1 MPKITNEFVTSIGFK
16 TLSFFNSFSLEYP
29 ELSQSI
35 QKYFD
40 DGFIDSARN
49 SYKIMAEAGF
59 NPKLFTPKI
68 QVEKSSSL
76 FEELKKSFPM
86 KETKSTEE
94 VSVTGQTKVGSTV
107 GQQREYP
114 RERDD
119 DTDTISNAGSIA
131 SVEFLREKPLTLPP
145 MKRRLNSDEPKVDDA
160 LLLENTELKRQ
171 LEIAKNLA
179 SVLEQGN
186 QNLVKE
192 NDKLFKEINSLMLQ
206 KNTAEKKVTSLHN
219 DLTKSIALN
228 NDLRTK
234 NQSLIEKYN
243 GIVKF
248 SDRVKSEKNDLIVFM
263 RKMKW
268 F

>member
-16 TLSFFNSFSLEYP
+16 TLSFFNSFTLEYP
-29 ELSQSI
+29 DLSQSI

-59 NPKLFTPKI
+59 NPKIFIPKV
-68 QVEKSSSL
+68 QVEKSSSI
-76 FEELKKSFPM
+76 FEELKKSYPM
-86 KETKSTEE
+86 KETKSVENE
-94 VSVTGQTKVGSTV
+94 SVTGQTNVGHT
-107 GQQREYP
+107 RK
-114 RERDD
+114 RDD
-119 DTDTISNAGSIA
+119 DTDSISNAGSIA

-145 MKRRLNSDEPKVDDA
+145 MKRRLTDEPRVDNA
-160 LLLENTELKRQ
+160 VLLENTELKRQ
-171 LEIAKNLA
+171 LEVAKNLA

-186 QNLVKE
+186 NNLVKE
-192 NDKLFKEINSLMLQ
+192 NDELFNTFIKELNSLILQ

-228 NDLRTK
+228 NDLRAK

-243 GIVKF
+243 GILKF

>member
-16 TLSFFNSFSLEYP
+16 TLSFFNSFTLEYP
-29 ELSQSI
+29 DLSQSI

-59 NPKLFTPKI
+59 NPKLFTPKV
-68 QVEKSSSL
+68 QVEKSSSI
-76 FEELKKSFPM
+76 FEELKKSYPM
-86 KETKSTEE
+86 KEKSVENE
-94 VSVTGQTKVGSTV
+94 SVTGQTKVGSTV
-107 GQQREYP
+107 NQPRDYP
-114 RERDD
+114 RKRDD

-145 MKRRLNSDEPKVDDA
+145 MKRRLIDEPNIDNAV
-160 LLLENTELKRQ
+160 LHENTELKRQ

-179 SVLEQGN
+179 IVLEQGN

-192 NDKLFKEINSLMLQ
+192 NDKLLKEINSLILQ
-206 KNTAEKKVTSLHN
+206 KNTLEKKVTSLHN

-228 NDLRTK
+228 NDLRAK